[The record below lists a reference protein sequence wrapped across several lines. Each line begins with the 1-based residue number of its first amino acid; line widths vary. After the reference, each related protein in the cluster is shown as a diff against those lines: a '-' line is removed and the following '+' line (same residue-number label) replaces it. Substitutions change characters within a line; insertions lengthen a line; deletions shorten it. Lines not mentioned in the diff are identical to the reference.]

1 MYPESARRKVAPGT
15 SLEVVSA
22 HPLLTM
28 GQTCLG
34 TLVKTRKNKPRSLG
48 VSPSSRDRP
57 VESSQTFTTNIY
69 ARGRPSPT
77 ASIAAT
83 PDWSNLALA
92 SKADSSTPSP
102 SQHLRSCAAASC
114 RVGFGGGLGHT
125 QARLSGSSPP
135 LALDGRLQE
144 AKGVEGE
151 AARRCWGGRGG
162 AVGRLDAY
170 LSLRSRSTCPGFLCL
185 RFSCTCW

>member
-1 MYPESARRKVAPGT
+1 VRDAAAQELSASRQQLGRLQEFTVKVRSHRRPCGHAY
-15 SLEVVSA
+15 
-22 HPLLTM
+22 
-28 GQTCLG
+28 
-34 TLVKTRKNKPRSLG
+34 
-48 VSPSSRDRP
+48 
-57 VESSQTFTTNIY
+57 ESSHTFTTNIY

-77 ASIAAT
+77 TTTAPTSG
-83 PDWSNLALA
+83 WSNLALA

-125 QARLSGSSPP
+125 QAHLSGSSPP
-135 LALDGRLQE
+135 PRTRRPFARD
-144 AKGVEGE
+144 EG
-151 AARRCWGGRGG
+151 GGRGSSATLLGRARWHGG